1 MAQPNFNNDGILQ
14 LHDLRK
20 ASYLA
25 MNNKQLKLADLAKL
39 AGVSTSTVSRALN
52 DNPLIKKET
61 RDKLKQ
67 LAKQHNFSLNTAA
80 SRLRSQKT
88 NVVAVIIN
96 FDSGTE
102 QSINDPFLLKVVGE
116 INLAL
121 NKQGLELLLSN
132 SFMAGDDWANYFINS
147 RRADG
152 IIVVGQGKDPANIE
166 AAANAGVPLVVWGD
180 PKTPSN
186 YPIVG
191 SDNFVGGR
199 LATEHLLSGGAKNI
213 VFLGDP
219 GHAEIGERYRG
230 YLAALN
236 TANAIA
242 NVVSIDITSS
252 AAYHG
257 INQLLVA
264 KGLCFDG
271 IMACSDMV
279 ALGAMKALKERY
291 ISIPNDVAL
300 VGFDDIAMA
309 DVSHPSLSS
318 IKQNTQRASVLLVE
332 KLLAQLQGQSA
343 ESQVVEIEL
352 INRQSSKG

>member
-1 MAQPNFNNDGILQ
+1 
-14 LHDLRK
+14 
-20 ASYLA
+20 

-52 DNPLIKKET
+52 DNPVIKKAT
-61 RDKLKQ
+61 REKLQ
-67 LAKQHNFSLNTAA
+67 HLAKQHNFSLNTAA
-80 SRLRSQKT
+80 SRLRTQKT
-88 NVVAVIIN
+88 NVIAVIIN
-96 FDSGTE
+96 FDGDTE

-121 NKQGLELLLSN
+121 NKHGFELLLSN
-132 SFMAGDDWANYFINS
+132 SFMAGNDWANYFINS

-152 IIVVGQGKDPANIE
+152 IIVVGQGKDPSNIE
-166 AAANAGVPLVVWGD
+166 ASANAGVPLVVWGD

-199 LATEHLLSGGAKNI
+199 VATEHLLAVGAKNI
-213 VFLGDP
+213 LFLGDS
-219 GHAEIGERYRG
+219 GHGEIGERHRG
-230 YLAALN
+230 YLAAV
-236 TANAIA
+236 NAAKVIPQ
-242 NVVSIDITSS
+242 VVSIDITSC
-252 AAYHG
+252 AAYRA
-257 INQLLVA
+257 INQLLVD
-264 KGLCFDG
+264 KGLCFDA

-318 IKQNTQRASVLLVE
+318 IRQNTQYASVLLVE
-332 KLLAQLQGQSA
+332 KLLAQLQGLPA
-343 ESQVVEIEL
+343 ESQVIDIEL
-352 INRQSSKG
+352 IPRQSSQR

>member
-1 MAQPNFNNDGILQ
+1 MIYCKL
-14 LHDLRK
+14 K
-20 ASYLA
+20 ALSKVSYHP
-25 MNNKQLKLADLAKL
+25 MNNKKLKLTDLAKL

-52 DNPLIKKET
+52 NNPLIKQET
-61 RDKLKQ
+61 RDKLQ
-67 LAKQHNFSLNTAA
+67 HLAKQHNFSLNTAA

-96 FDSGTE
+96 FDGDTE

-152 IIVVGQGKDPANIE
+152 IIVVGQGKSPINIE

-199 LATEHLLSGGAKNI
+199 IATEHLLACGAKHI
-213 VFLGDP
+213 LFLGDP
-219 GHAEIGERYRG
+219 AHAEIAERYRG
-230 YLAALN
+230 YLAAL
-236 TANAIA
+236 AAVKA
-242 NVVSIDITSS
+242 SPQVVSIDITSS
-252 AAYHG
+252 AAYLG
-257 INQLLVA
+257 INQLLVE

-309 DVSHPSLSS
+309 DISHPSLSS
-318 IKQNTQRASVLLVE
+318 IRQNTQRASVLLVE
-332 KLLAQLQGQSA
+332 KLLAQLQGETAQ
-343 ESQVVEIEL
+343 SQVVDIEL
-352 INRQSSKG
+352 INRQSTKR

>member
-1 MAQPNFNNDGILQ
+1 MTDKKLT
-14 LHDLRK
+14 
-20 ASYLA
+20 
-25 MNNKQLKLADLAKL
+25 LADLAKL

-52 DNPLIKKET
+52 DNPLIKQET
-61 RDKLKQ
+61 RDKLQ
-67 LAKQHNFSLNTAA
+67 HLAKQHNFSLNTAA

-96 FDSGTE
+96 LDGDTE
-102 QSINDPFLLKVVGE
+102 QSISDPFLLKVVGE

-132 SFMAGDDWANYFINS
+132 SFMASDDWANYFINS

-152 IIVVGQGKDPANIE
+152 IIVVGQGKSQANIE

-191 SDNFVGGR
+191 SDNYLGGR
-199 LATEHLLSGGAKNI
+199 LASEHLLAAGAKNI

-219 GHAEIGERYRG
+219 GHAEIGERHRG
-230 YLAALN
+230 YMA
-236 TANAIA
+236 AIA
-242 NVVSIDITSS
+242 AANVTPHVVSIDITSR
-252 AAYHG
+252 AAYQA
-257 INQLLVA
+257 INQLLLD

-309 DVSHPSLSS
+309 DISHPSLSS

-332 KLLAQLQGQSA
+332 KLLAQLMGHSA
-343 ESQVVEIEL
+343 QSQVVEIEL
-352 INRQSSKG
+352 ISRQSSQR

>member
-1 MAQPNFNNDGILQ
+1 
-14 LHDLRK
+14 
-20 ASYLA
+20 

-52 DNPLIKKET
+52 DNPLIKQET

-80 SRLRSQKT
+80 SRLRTQKT

-152 IIVVGQGKDPANIE
+152 IIVVGQGKDPSNIE
-166 AAANAGVPLVVWGD
+166 AAAAAGVPLVVWGD
-180 PKTPSN
+180 PKTHCN
-186 YPIVG
+186 YPVVG

-199 LATEHLLSGGAKNI
+199 IATEHLITGGAKNI

-219 GHAEIGERYRG
+219 AHGEIGERYRG
-230 YLAALN
+230 YLAAMKA
-236 TANAIA
+236 ANYSPD
-242 NVVSIDITSS
+242 VVSIDITSG
-252 AAYHG
+252 AAYKG
-257 INQLLVA
+257 INALLL
-264 KGLCFDG
+264 KNGLCFDG
-271 IMACSDMV
+271 IVACSDMV

-309 DVSHPSLSS
+309 DISHPSLSS
-318 IKQNTQRASVLLVE
+318 IKQNTQLASVILVE
-332 KLLAQLQGQSA
+332 KLLTQLQGQPSD
-343 ESQVVEIEL
+343 SQVIEIEL
-352 INRQSSKG
+352 INRQSTKP

>member
-1 MAQPNFNNDGILQ
+1 M
-14 LHDLRK
+14 K
-20 ASYLA
+20 
-25 MNNKQLKLADLAKL
+25 NKQLKLADLAKL

-67 LAKQHNFSLNTAA
+67 LAKQHSFSLNTAA

-132 SFMAGDDWANYFINS
+132 SFMAGDDWANYFING

-152 IIVVGQGKDPANIE
+152 IIVVGQGKNPANIE
-166 AAANAGVPLVVWGD
+166 TAAAAGVPLVVWGD
-180 PKTPSN
+180 PKTVSD
-186 YPIVG
+186 YAIVG

-199 LATEHLLSGGAKNI
+199 LATEHLLAVGAENI
-213 VFLGDP
+213 LFLGDP
-219 GHAEIGERYRG
+219 DHAEIGERCRG
-230 YLAALN
+230 YIEAIKAAN
-236 TANAIA
+236 RTPHI
-242 NVVSIDITSS
+242 VSIDITSG
-252 AAYHG
+252 AAYQG
-257 INQLLVA
+257 INHLLVE

-309 DVSHPSLSS
+309 DISHPSLSS
-318 IKQNTQRASVLLVE
+318 VKQNTQRASVLLVE
-332 KLLAQLQGQSA
+332 KLLTQLQGLKA

-352 INRQSSKG
+352 VNRQSSSRK